1 MVTPRADPITE
12 AQVGTTVLTKAPDF
26 SPTMARK
33 SARKSDR
40 NTTFNPTITAP
51 TVHRV
56 NPTKAV
62 PVRTP
67 SAGNNPRTAETN
79 SISCPATLTA
89 CENSGASLLGQASIK
104 A

>member
-1 MVTPRADPITE
+1 
-12 AQVGTTVLTKAPDF
+12 
-26 SPTMARK
+26 MARK
-33 SARKSDR
+33 SDRKSDR

-62 PVRTP
+62 PVPTP
-67 SAGNNPRTAETN
+67 SAENNLRTAETN
-79 SISCPATLTA
+79 SISNPTTLTA
-89 CENSGASLLGQASIK
+89 CESSGASLLGQASIK

>member
-12 AQVGTTVLTKAPDF
+12 AQVGTTALTKAPDF

-33 SARKSDR
+33 SAR

-62 PVRTP
+62 PVRTT

-79 SISCPATLTA
+79 SISGPATLTA
-89 CENSGASLLGQASIK
+89 CESSGASLLGQASIK

>member
-12 AQVGTTVLTKAPDF
+12 AQVGTTALTKAPDF

-33 SARKSDR
+33 SDR
-40 NTTFNPTITAP
+40 NTTFNPTIITP

-62 PVRTP
+62 PVRTT

-79 SISCPATLTA
+79 SISGPATLTA
-89 CENSGASLLGQASIK
+89 CESSGASLLGQASIK

>member
-1 MVTPRADPITE
+1 
-12 AQVGTTVLTKAPDF
+12 
-26 SPTMARK
+26 MARK

-79 SISCPATLTA
+79 SISNPTTLTA
-89 CENSGASLLGQASIK
+89 CESSGASLLGQASIK